1 MKSKIKLKS
10 SFESVVPEIDFEI
23 NKRRSKWNLSSL
35 SWIDFDDVSQIIR
48 IHIYKKWHL
57 YNEKKP
63 LAPWVNRI
71 ISNQI
76 KNIIRNNYLNFVR
89 PCAQCQEAEPNEGCA
104 KFGKQCSE
112 CPLFKEWE
120 KNKKHAYNLNIPVS
134 YEGVE
139 NVNFVH
145 NDSIDIDLF
154 KSKLD
159 EQVKK
164 ILKPLEWRL
173 YKLMYIDK
181 VSEKAAARKM
191 GYKSSEAKRSPG
203 YKQIKNMQKSIVKKI
218 KAGMDSGEIEM
229 Y

>member
-1 MKSKIKLKS
+1 MKLKKPK
-10 SFESVVPEIDFEI
+10 FELMISEIDFEI

-57 YNEKKP
+57 YNPKKP

-104 KFGKQCSE
+104 KFGRQCSD

-134 YEGVE
+134 YDAVE
-139 NVNFVH
+139 NATFIY
-145 NDSIDIDLF
+145 NDSIDIDVF
-154 KSKLD
+154 KNKLD
-159 EQVKK
+159 KQVKK

-173 YKLMYIDK
+173 YKLIYIDK
-181 VSEKAAARKM
+181 ISEKAAARKM